1 MVVLQALVE
10 GMVLE
15 VHVVDRPTSP
25 GSVPAVEVYTQ
36 FGSQVIPVHVYIENV
51 LSGSLPLHCVSNF
64 VIMTIIIAWTRHCEV
79 LTDHNVQPP
88 TWYLAT
94 FIYSGPLLGCSV
106 VVYNFPSHS

>member
-36 FGSQVIPVHVYIENV
+36 FGSQVRPVHVYKIKKTY
-51 LSGSLPLHCVSNF
+51 SLEVYHCTVFNI
-64 VIMTIIIAWTRHCEV
+64 VIIIAWSRHNKV
-79 LTDHNVQPP
+79 LTDHNV
-88 TWYLAT
+88 
-94 FIYSGPLLGCSV
+94 
-106 VVYNFPSHS
+106 